1 MTARNRR
8 RAQGRDVPSL
18 SLRGI
23 AAAASGGARFPAP
36 QDRRPARGPC
46 TGSCTPAALGLRP
59 DGPQGMRFLRRGRRY
74 AQGRR
79 TCRETG
85 SFPVGRQP
93 SPKRCLTACRG
104 EAAVSLIYV
113 KKGTLRAG
121 RYVWPREPLRRS
133 VGGKEVLMNRQIRRC
148 ALWMMLPAVILVLF
162 VSLYPLLNSIQ
173 MSFTN
178 KNILKP
184 NATKFVGLSN
194 FEDILTDPEFY
205 DTIRVSLIYAL
216 GCAFASYAIG
226 LGIATL
232 LNKEIRFR
240 GLFRAVLLIPWAIPT
255 VVAASNWSYLLNDQ
269 YGPINTWLMNWGIID
284 SPILFLADT
293 SLVLFTVVLV
303 GTWKSYPF
311 MALSLLAGMQNI
323 DRSIYE
329 SAQIDGASGRQAFWY
344 ITLPGL
350 KQVSLVVT
358 TLMFIWGFN
367 NFDIIFL
374 LTSGGPLN
382 ATRSLSIYTYN
393 LAFYRGRMG
402 YSAAISLI
410 TFVLMI
416 GFYWGYQRLL
426 KLDERK
432 VS

>member
-1 MTARNRR
+1 
-8 RAQGRDVPSL
+8 
-18 SLRGI
+18 
-23 AAAASGGARFPAP
+23 
-36 QDRRPARGPC
+36 
-46 TGSCTPAALGLRP
+46 
-59 DGPQGMRFLRRGRRY
+59 
-74 AQGRR
+74 
-79 TCRETG
+79 
-85 SFPVGRQP
+85 
-93 SPKRCLTACRG
+93 
-104 EAAVSLIYV
+104 
-113 KKGTLRAG
+113 
-121 RYVWPREPLRRS
+121 
-133 VGGKEVLMNRQIRRC
+133 
-148 ALWMMLPAVILVLF
+148 
-162 VSLYPLLNSIQ
+162 
-173 MSFTN
+173 
-178 KNILKP
+178 
-184 NATKFVGLSN
+184 
-194 FEDILTDPEFY
+194 
-205 DTIRVSLIYAL
+205 
-216 GCAFASYAIG
+216 
-226 LGIATL
+226 
-232 LNKEIRFR
+232 
-240 GLFRAVLLIPWAIPT
+240 
-255 VVAASNWSYLLNDQ
+255 
-269 YGPINTWLMNWGIID
+269 
-284 SPILFLADT
+284 
-293 SLVLFTVVLV
+293 
-303 GTWKSYPF
+303 

>member
-1 MTARNRR
+1 
-8 RAQGRDVPSL
+8 
-18 SLRGI
+18 
-23 AAAASGGARFPAP
+23 
-36 QDRRPARGPC
+36 
-46 TGSCTPAALGLRP
+46 
-59 DGPQGMRFLRRGRRY
+59 
-74 AQGRR
+74 
-79 TCRETG
+79 
-85 SFPVGRQP
+85 
-93 SPKRCLTACRG
+93 
-104 EAAVSLIYV
+104 
-113 KKGTLRAG
+113 
-121 RYVWPREPLRRS
+121 
-133 VGGKEVLMNRQIRRC
+133 MNRQIRRC

-382 ATRSLSIYTYN
+382 ATRSLSI
-393 LAFYRGRMG
+393 
-402 YSAAISLI
+402 
-410 TFVLMI
+410 
-416 GFYWGYQRLL
+416 
-426 KLDERK
+426 
-432 VS
+432 

>member
-1 MTARNRR
+1 MR
-8 RAQGRDVPSL
+8 GPSWVKGL
-18 SLRGI
+18 ALVRVQECPPPV
-23 AAAASGGARFPAP
+23 PAP
-36 QDRRPARGPC
+36 PYFMPTGLFRRP
-46 TGSCTPAALGLRP
+46 
-59 DGPQGMRFLRRGRRY
+59 
-74 AQGRR
+74 
-79 TCRETG
+79 
-85 SFPVGRQP
+85 
-93 SPKRCLTACRG
+93 
-104 EAAVSLIYV
+104 
-113 KKGTLRAG
+113 
-121 RYVWPREPLRRS
+121 
-133 VGGKEVLMNRQIRRC
+133 VGGKEAPMNKQIRRC
-148 ALWMMLPAVILVLF
+148 ALWMLLPALLMILF
-162 VSLYPLLNSIQ
+162 VSLYPLLDSIQ

-184 NATKFVGLSN
+184 GNVKFVGLSN
-194 FEDILTDPEFY
+194 FQKILSDPEFY
-205 DTIRVSLIYAL
+205 GTIRVSLIYAFC
-216 GCAFASYAIG
+216 CAFASYLIG

-232 LNKEIRFR
+232 LNKDIKCR

-269 YGPINTWLMNWGIID
+269 YGLINTWLMQWKIID

-293 SLVLFTVVLV
+293 NLALFTVILV

-311 MALSLLAGMQNI
+311 MSLSLLAGMQNI

-329 SAQIDGASGRQAFWY
+329 SAQIDGASGRQSFWY

-410 TFVLMI
+410 TFALMI
-416 GFYWGYQRLL
+416 GFYWFYQRAL
-426 KLDERK
+426 KTDERQAK
-432 VS
+432 LRV

>member
-1 MTARNRR
+1 
-8 RAQGRDVPSL
+8 
-18 SLRGI
+18 
-23 AAAASGGARFPAP
+23 
-36 QDRRPARGPC
+36 
-46 TGSCTPAALGLRP
+46 
-59 DGPQGMRFLRRGRRY
+59 
-74 AQGRR
+74 
-79 TCRETG
+79 
-85 SFPVGRQP
+85 
-93 SPKRCLTACRG
+93 
-104 EAAVSLIYV
+104 
-113 KKGTLRAG
+113 
-121 RYVWPREPLRRS
+121 
-133 VGGKEVLMNRQIRRC
+133 MNRQIRRC

-329 SAQIDGASGRQAFWY
+329 SAQIDGASGIQRLFRVTIPMMMPSITICMFLSITNGFKLFDQNLALTAGRPFQQLGNGETIKTTEMLALNIVNAF
-344 ITLPGL
+344 G
-350 KQVSLVVT
+350 
-358 TLMFIWGFN
+358 
-367 NFDIIFL
+367 
-374 LTSGGPLN
+374 TSGGGN
-382 ATRSLSIYTYN
+382 
-393 LAFYRGRMG
+393 RGVG
-402 YSAAISLI
+402 QAKAVIFFIVVAAISIIQL
-410 TFVLMI
+410 
-416 GFYWGYQRLL
+416 QANR
-426 KLDERK
+426 RK
-432 VS
+432 EVQQ

>member
-1 MTARNRR
+1 
-8 RAQGRDVPSL
+8 
-18 SLRGI
+18 
-23 AAAASGGARFPAP
+23 
-36 QDRRPARGPC
+36 
-46 TGSCTPAALGLRP
+46 
-59 DGPQGMRFLRRGRRY
+59 
-74 AQGRR
+74 
-79 TCRETG
+79 
-85 SFPVGRQP
+85 
-93 SPKRCLTACRG
+93 
-104 EAAVSLIYV
+104 
-113 KKGTLRAG
+113 
-121 RYVWPREPLRRS
+121 
-133 VGGKEVLMNRQIRRC
+133 MNRQIRRC

-426 KLDERK
+426 KLDERN

>member
-1 MTARNRR
+1 
-8 RAQGRDVPSL
+8 
-18 SLRGI
+18 
-23 AAAASGGARFPAP
+23 
-36 QDRRPARGPC
+36 
-46 TGSCTPAALGLRP
+46 
-59 DGPQGMRFLRRGRRY
+59 
-74 AQGRR
+74 
-79 TCRETG
+79 
-85 SFPVGRQP
+85 
-93 SPKRCLTACRG
+93 
-104 EAAVSLIYV
+104 
-113 KKGTLRAG
+113 
-121 RYVWPREPLRRS
+121 
-133 VGGKEVLMNRQIRRC
+133 MNRQIRRC

-410 TFVLMI
+410 MI
-416 GFYWGYQRLL
+416 PLFSTLRAL
-426 KLDERK
+426 KLVDTHFSLIFIYISTNLPFGILTMKGFFDSIPTELDEAAMIDGASPYQTYWK
-432 VS
+432 IVFPTAIPGMISVAVYTLMSVWNEFTIANIFIQSTELQTLSVSLRQFQLQTTTDWGALSAAAALACIPAFLFLIVVQKYLISGMTSGAVKG